1 MGLPSGYRRLTYVQG
16 TGSQYIDTGF
26 KPKNTTK
33 VTVDFQVTTQPTD
46 HRVIFGSRTS
56 YSSSDQFVLGFAGH
70 KSPAVW
76 RADFGSKQTN
86 FLSTVVWSS
95 RYTAVFD
102 SSACTL
108 NTNSVNNTNSTFTST
123 HNLYLL
129 ANNDNETASG
139 HVSAKLYYC
148 QIYDNGTLIRD
159 FIPCINP
166 SNVAG
171 LYDLIGNKFYPSAS
185 STALIAGPY
194 TTVKTGDILNYNYT
208 GAVESIT
215 LPKGQYKFECWGAQ
229 GGYRSSATYG
239 GLGGYSVGTITLAD
253 KTKIFIYVGGAGNTG
268 KTSGGFNG
276 GGSRDSYNGGGGG
289 SDIRIGQDS
298 LYARVIVAGGGGSD
312 GATNKTGMYGGGT
325 SGGTATQNYGS
336 GGGGGSQTSGG
347 AGGNGNNGSFGAG
360 GKGLSRSSGY
370 GGAGGGGWYG
380 GGGSYPDGSGDDD
393 RGGGGGSG
401 YVYTASTASNYPS
414 GCLLNSTYYLE
425 SASMTAGNASMPS
438 PTGSTETGHSGDGYI
453 RITVIKAQSL
463 NIPVNIGNSWKSGD
477 AISANI
483 GGTWKQCES
492 AYVNINGTWKELS

>member
-1 MGLPSGYRRLTYVQG
+1 MGLPSGYRRLTYIVG
-16 TGSQYIDTGF
+16 NGNQYIDTGL
-26 KPKNTTK
+26 
-33 VTVDFQVTTQPTD
+33 TVQKSDSWRYILEADLVSSDNYAGCNGYLQYQAKIGNGVKSEIDIVYKDITETITVNGTQVSSQNW
-46 HRVIFGSRTS
+46 SS
-56 YSSSDQFVLGFAGH
+56 YSGTNVKIGILKLGDINNGWYNGAAQSGKIYFCKIYKSDVL
-70 KSPAVW
+70 V
-76 RADFGSKQTN
+76 
-86 FLSTVVWSS
+86 
-95 RYTAVFD
+95 
-102 SSACTL
+102 
-108 NTNSVNNTNSTFTST
+108 
-123 HNLYLL
+123 
-129 ANNDNETASG
+129 
-139 HVSAKLYYC
+139 
-148 QIYDNGTLIRD
+148 RD
-159 FIPCINP
+159 FIPCNNP

-171 LYDLIGNKFYPSAS
+171 LYDLVDNKFYPSDS
-185 STALIAGPY
+185 STALIGGPY
-194 TTVKTGDILNYNYT
+194 TNIKTGDILNYDYT
-208 GAVESIT
+208 GAVQTMI

-229 GGYRSSATYG
+229 GGYRSSASYG
-239 GLGGYSVGTITLAD
+239 GLGGYSVGTITLTD
-253 KTKIFIYVGGAGNTG
+253 KTNIFIYVGGSGNTG

-325 SGGTATQNYGS
+325 SGGTATQSFGS
-336 GGGGGSQTSGG
+336 GGGGGTQTAGG
-347 AGGNGNNGSFGAG
+347 AGGSSNGGSFGSG

-380 GGGSYPDGSGDDD
+380 GGGSYPDGSADDD

-414 GCLLNSTYYLE
+414 GCLLNSAYYLE
-425 SASMTAGNASMPS
+425 SASMIAGNASMPS
-438 PTGSTETGHSGDGYI
+438 TTGSTETGHSGDGHI